1 MGMNL
6 GSGFAV
12 GGGADALQELWQLL
26 AQQEDMSQRRKLDGE
41 RLKLDARRVEQDGEL
56 RRIALEDRADARAD
70 MQQKNAQA
78 GAKMIAG
85 QLRPRSLVTPDQ
97 SAALAA
103 GGLGDKLV
111 APTLDSRNI
120 GQGMASTPNPGR
132 GESFAGLP
140 DQLDEDAQ
148 DAERERQMTLQPKL
162 RGRLQMVG
170 MLPRAN
176 RAGVMTE
183 IMREEAKPAPKS
195 AALQEYED
203 AKANG
208 FTGSFMQ
215 YQTEDAN
222 RRRPVTNINTGAK
235 AAEADAAKVREQN
248 EVQDS
253 IALIQQIRNDPA
265 LSASTGPVEGR
276 GAGFLTA
283 GPEGYTRVKALHDNL
298 VNKLQLAQAGKL
310 KGQGQISNMEREMLS
325 KAATALQMKLGDAD
339 YLNELAKVETQ
350 FQRMLSSAAT
360 APGATV
366 NLIWDGSK
374 FVKPGGGQ

>member
-1 MGMNL
+1 
-6 GSGFAV
+6 
-12 GGGADALQELWQLL
+12 
-26 AQQEDMSQRRKLDGE
+26 
-41 RLKLDARRVEQDGEL
+41 
-56 RRIALEDRADARAD
+56 
-70 MQQKNAQA
+70 
-78 GAKMIAG
+78 
-85 QLRPRSLVTPDQ
+85 
-97 SAALAA
+97 
-103 GGLGDKLV
+103 
-111 APTLDSRNI
+111 
-120 GQGMASTPNPGR
+120 
-132 GESFAGLP
+132 
-140 DQLDEDAQ
+140 
-148 DAERERQMTLQPKL
+148 
-162 RGRLQMVG
+162 
-170 MLPRAN
+170 
-176 RAGVMTE
+176 
-183 IMREEAKPAPKS
+183 
-195 AALQEYED
+195 
-203 AKANG
+203 
-208 FTGSFMQ
+208 
-215 YQTEDAN
+215 
-222 RRRPVTNINTGAK
+222 VTNINTGAK